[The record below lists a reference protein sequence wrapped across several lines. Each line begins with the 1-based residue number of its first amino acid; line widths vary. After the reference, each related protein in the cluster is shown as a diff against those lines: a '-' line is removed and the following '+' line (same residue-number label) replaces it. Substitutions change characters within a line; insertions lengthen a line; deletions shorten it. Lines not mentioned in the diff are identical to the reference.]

1 MNSDN
6 GHSARPPLITSLIG
20 RLHIRIRKE
29 CDKIFRQQGF
39 PVEMDQIPVLALLY
53 YKDGLSQQEICS
65 CLQRDKASVNR
76 TVSFLSKRD
85 MAKVVQDVTD
95 KRKTRVELTAA
106 GKELAIQVDAV
117 VKKVDTILTSALT
130 EKEVEQFYTLTNK
143 LIETSFT

>member
-6 GHSARPPLITSLIG
+6 GHSARPPLMISRIG
-20 RLHIRIRKE
+20 RLYAQLRKE
-29 CDKIFRQQGF
+29 CDKIFRQQQF

-143 LIETSFT
+143 LIETSFI

>member
-1 MNSDN
+1 
-6 GHSARPPLITSLIG
+6 
-20 RLHIRIRKE
+20 
-29 CDKIFRQQGF
+29 
-39 PVEMDQIPVLALLY
+39 MDQIPVLALLY